1 MRENK
6 AGCQMIYNEV
16 LNTILMEVVELNR
29 AHDGDNSRV
38 VPLVLSES
46 AFNELFDDG
55 ALEVVDLRD
64 FF

>member
-1 MRENK
+1 M
-6 AGCQMIYNEV
+6 
-16 LNTILMEVVELNR
+16 NTILMEVVELNR